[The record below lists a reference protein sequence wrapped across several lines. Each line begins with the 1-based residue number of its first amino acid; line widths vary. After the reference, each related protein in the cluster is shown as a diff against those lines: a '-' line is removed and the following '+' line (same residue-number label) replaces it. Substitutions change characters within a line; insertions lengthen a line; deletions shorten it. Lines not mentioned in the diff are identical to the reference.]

1 MIEERY
7 RHLKNLLPFAD
18 SEQLKLYD
26 EVMNQ
31 IGCLNQQ
38 IKIKND
44 MLKENAR
51 EKRKRKQDAFWE
63 VTGSSY
69 MMDEFSNSQKK
80 R

>member
-26 EVMNQ
+26 EVMDQ
-31 IGCLNQQ
+31 MGCQNQQ

-51 EKRKRKQDAFWE
+51 EKRKRKQAAFGE
-63 VTGSSY
+63 VNGSSY

>member
-1 MIEERY
+1 MRFLMVSKE
-7 RHLKNLLPFAD
+7 LQVSAD

-51 EKRKRKQDAFWE
+51 EKRKRKQDSFGQL
-63 VTGSSY
+63 T
-69 MMDEFSNSQKK
+69 
-80 R
+80 